1 MKYVAPVS
9 EGSSSGIPA
18 LMGLSELWKAGCIL
32 LLQTK
37 KLMPSLMVLPTGVA
51 EDKIMFPNGTK
62 TVSLETAP
70 SGHLLV

>member
-18 LMGLSELWKAGCIL
+18 LLGLSELRKAGCIL
-32 LLQTK
+32 LPQTK
-37 KLMPSLMVLPTGVA
+37 KLMVLPTGVA
-51 EDKIMFPNGTK
+51 EDKIVFPNGTK

-70 SGHLLV
+70 S